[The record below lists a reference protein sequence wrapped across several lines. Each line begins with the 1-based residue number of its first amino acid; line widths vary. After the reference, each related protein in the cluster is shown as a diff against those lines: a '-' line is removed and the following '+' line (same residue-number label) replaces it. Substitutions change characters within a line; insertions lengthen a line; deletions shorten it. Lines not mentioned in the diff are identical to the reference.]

1 MIKNLVF
8 DMGDVLLSYRWMQ
21 IMYDHGLSE
30 EETNEFWDKFFKD
43 GNWVYYDNGTYNTK
57 EFEKFMSEKYPEQ
70 AENIHY
76 LLTNLD
82 KMPVSRQEVWDK
94 VTRLKKEKGYNLYI
108 LSNYPQEMFESHTAR
123 VTCMKDMDGV
133 VVSGAIHLTKPNKDI
148 YEYLLNTYNLDPA
161 ETIFFDDRIDNIE
174 GAKAAG
180 IDGVVIESEEFLLGL
195 LDDYLK

>member
-76 LLTNLD
+76 LLTNLSEICAIFLTVFQFASPNIIIAIID
-82 KMPVSRQEVWDK
+82 TIQIWKSRETRMACVS
-94 VTRLKKEKGYNLYI
+94 TITMLKINSLHRG
-108 LSNYPQEMFESHTAR
+108 SNF
-123 VTCMKDMDGV
+123 
-133 VVSGAIHLTKPNKDI
+133 I
-148 YEYLLNTYNLDPA
+148 
-161 ETIFFDDRIDNIE
+161 
-174 GAKAAG
+174 
-180 IDGVVIESEEFLLGL
+180 
-195 LDDYLK
+195 